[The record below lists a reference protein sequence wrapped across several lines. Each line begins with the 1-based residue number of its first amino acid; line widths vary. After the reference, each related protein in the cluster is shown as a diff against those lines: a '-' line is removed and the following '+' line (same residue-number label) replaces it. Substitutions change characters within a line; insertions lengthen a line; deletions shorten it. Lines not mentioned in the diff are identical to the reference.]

1 MASSSDRSEMS
12 VAVRPGSP
20 PLEPE
25 SGLKKINDELA
36 GKWDKQVDAE
46 QYFFEKMWPTVR
58 PEYQKL
64 EEHVATSIANGLA
77 THPGKPSVALPIEHR
92 IKSDDSIKSSI
103 RRRKLKLQHGGPG
116 SILEGIHDLVGF
128 RIIVESSEDLGPVKK
143 FIATNFDEA
152 KPPTHFSRDLPRN
165 PSDSKPQPEFGNYQ
179 SWNYRLF
186 LKSSTGHK
194 RFENVM
200 FEVQLTTLAEAL
212 FNIYNHP
219 LVYKQVSGPLS
230 SEHGRLM
237 DIFHGL
243 VRQLVLV
250 TSGLRGP
257 LQGGSKTRTHTGND
271 PESGRLSGLEAS
283 SKLLQKIRQSA
294 EQLRQRQESGR
305 FEEEESLV
313 NIVRTLSEL
322 VIDNRVDE
330 AERRHDRFLGSLKFP
345 GMNER
350 RNLIVE
356 SHSDTFRWIFDE
368 SGLDVSPAR
377 KESKHEH
384 SRTWSS
390 FVDWLQSSKKLYWIN
405 GKPGSGKSTLM
416 KFIAEQQETKK
427 FLCQGRPEVP
437 EWKSK
442 EADTDWSESELRKL
456 AKSAFST
463 DALPLCI
470 LIDGLD
476 EVPVTQAEGLRDFV
490 KELTQIS
497 NVKVCVSSRPEPAY
511 KHAFQSHACLQLQ
524 DLTAIDIRNYAA
536 AAVEDLMRL
545 RNEDEIDTSLAYE
558 LKEAL
563 VRKAEGVFLWLKL
576 VAASLRRG
584 LERGDS
590 WDDLQ
595 KRLEELPT
603 DISKLYWDMWMR
615 LNEDTKTY
623 RQAGAHYLN
632 LIIHSRK
639 LAPRLH
645 SLNLVILEGAATTEL
660 RERLLSRANRIPHIV
675 RLDLMRQKIHDRCA
689 GLVDF
694 VHKNPIDRFN
704 KKLGLEAIAVPRLI
718 HRSAY
723 DFLVNEDQGREI
735 LGFDP
740 SSPDGLCFNLSQGEL
755 VYAKYFSSDLCKNNV
770 QPMNSV
776 LYPLQHIGARSNLL
790 SSLNSAWHHY
800 ELGHLPAISSISERR
815 KPHFLAF
822 VAQKFSGE
830 VLLEMIER
838 CKNPMGLA
846 SRVLRESFLM
856 DAWDPQFSFA
866 KLVGCLLPL
875 AAGPSVMGVVFN
887 SWHHLRDK
895 LTPRLR
901 IWHHLRDKLTP
912 RLRMTNTNS
921 GSQPDEVVP
930 YQSVAGLYFLWLAEP
945 NDNQDSPPVYL
956 TGSVLFLDGN
966 LNLEE
971 RIPITATYQF
981 LRDKVR
987 FGCLSHDFDLDKPHG
1002 LANTIDSI
1010 WITINVNLAFLIQY
1024 LNDMEQHAIGSS
1036 GYDTEDSTLG
1046 PQYREPKTYIFAEKA
1061 TLGRAEAKVEMLEY
1075 SRKSNAAQD
1084 NATTETKKICTMVDA
1099 NMGQNITDQ
1108 LRSLLRMD
1116 VYGRR
1121 PNTIP
1126 LMEAVLEAIDGF
1138 EQEGKYL
1145 ESLSVE
1151 PLAHLAKLQC
1161 GFAFVSNIDM
1171 SDMDQRSPKQCEEQA
1186 AGRDGIVD

>member
-1 MASSSDRSEMS
+1 MASSNDRSEMS

-305 FEEEESLV
+305 FKKEESLV

-350 RNLIVE
+350 RNNVVE
-356 SHSDTFRWIFDE
+356 SHSDTFRWIFD
-368 SGLDVSPAR
+368 
-377 KESKHEH
+377 KSKHEH
-384 SRTWSS
+384 SQTWSS

-456 AKSAFST
+456 AKSAFSS

-536 AAVEDLMRL
+536 AAIQDLMRL
-545 RNEDEIDTSLAYE
+545 RNEDEIDASLTNRLEKTLIYRAG
-558 LKEAL
+558 
-563 VRKAEGVFLWLKL
+563 GVFLWLKL

-603 DISKLYWDMWMR
+603 DISKLYSEMWMR

-632 LIIHSRK
+632 LIIHSMD
-639 LAPRLH
+639 LGSQCLM
-645 SLNLVILEGAATTEL
+645 NLLVLEGAATPEF
-660 RERLLSRANRIPHIV
+660 RDRLLSRAVHTPQSTQLDRIQ
-675 RLDLMRQKIHDRCA
+675 QKIHARCA

-694 VHKNPIDRFN
+694 FEKEPFN
-704 KKLGLEAIAVPRLI
+704 SLQRKLGPIATSVPRLI

-723 DFLVNEDQGREI
+723 DFLVHEDQGREI
-735 LGFDP
+735 RRLDP
-740 SSPDGLCFNLSQGEL
+740 SSPDDLCFELSQGAL
-755 VYAKYFSSDLCKNNV
+755 VYFRFLPLDPWSFTP
-770 QPMNSV
+770 PMLPMESV
-776 LYPLQHIGARSNLL
+776 LYPLQHIGERSNLL

-800 ELGHLPAISSISERR
+800 ELGHLPIPFSISERR
-815 KPHFLAF
+815 KRHFLVF
-822 VAQKFSGE
+822 VADWFPEE
-830 VLLEMIER
+830 VLLDMIKR
-838 CKNPMGLA
+838 CKNQMGLA
-846 SRVLRESFLM
+846 SRVLRESFLL
-856 DAWDPQFSFA
+856 DKLEPQFSFA
-866 KLVGCLLPL
+866 TLVRYLLPL
-875 AAGPSVMGVVFN
+875 AAGPSVMGVVF
-887 SWHHLRDK
+887 SSRHYQRYK
-895 LTPRLR
+895 P
-901 IWHHLRDKLTP
+901 TP

-930 YQSVAGLYFLWLAEP
+930 YQSVAGLYFLWLA
-945 NDNQDSPPVYL
+945 DIGIQGPPVHL
-956 TGSVLFLDGN
+956 EPSALFLDGD

-971 RIPITATYQF
+971 RIPIAATYQF
-981 LRDKVR
+981 LRDKVLFR
-987 FGCLSHDFDLDKPHG
+987 CLSHEFELRKPHA
-1002 LANTIDSI
+1002 LADTIDTT

-1108 LRSLLRMD
+1108 LRSLFRMD

-1171 SDMDQRSPKQCEEQA
+1171 SDLDHRSPKQCEDQA

>member
-1 MASSSDRSEMS
+1 MASSNDRSEMS

-165 PSDSKPQPEFGNYQ
+165 SSDSKPQPEFGNYQ

-250 TSGLRGP
+250 TSGLQGP

-283 SKLLQKIRQSA
+283 SKMLQKIRQSA

-305 FEEEESLV
+305 FKKEESLV
-313 NIVRTLSEL
+313 DIVRTLSEL

-350 RNLIVE
+350 RNNIVE
-356 SHSDTFRWIFDE
+356 SHSDTFRWIFD
-368 SGLDVSPAR
+368 
-377 KESKHEH
+377 KSKHEH
-384 SRTWSS
+384 SQTWSS

-456 AKSAFST
+456 AKSAFSS

-470 LIDGLD
+470 LVDGLD
-476 EVPVTQAEGLRDFV
+476 EVPVAQAEGLRDFV

-497 NVKVCVSSRPEPAY
+497 NVKVCISSRPEPAY

-536 AAVEDLMRL
+536 AAIQDLMRL
-545 RNEDEIDTSLAYE
+545 RNEDEIDASLTNRLE
-558 LKEAL
+558 KTLIH
-563 VRKAEGVFLWLKL
+563 KAEGVFLWLKL

-603 DISKLYWDMWMR
+603 DISKLYSEMWMR

-632 LIIHSRK
+632 LIIHSMD
-639 LAPRLH
+639 LGSQCLM
-645 SLNLVILEGAATTEL
+645 NLLVLEGAATPEF
-660 RERLLSRANRIPHIV
+660 RDRLLSRADHTPQSTELDRIQ
-675 RLDLMRQKIHDRCA
+675 QKIHARCA

-694 VHKNPIDRFN
+694 VEVEPFHSFRRKLSPI
-704 KKLGLEAIAVPRLI
+704 ATTVPRMI

-735 LGFDP
+735 RRLDP
-740 SSPDGLCFNLSQGEL
+740 SSPDDLCFELSQGTL
-755 VYAKYFSSDLCKNNV
+755 VYARQVESDLWGDHINE
-770 QPMNSV
+770 PIDYV

-800 ELGHLPAISSISERR
+800 ELGHLPTPFSISERR
-815 KPHFLAF
+815 KPHFLVF
-822 VAQKFSGE
+822 VAKWFPEE
-830 VLLEMIER
+830 VLLDMINR
-838 CKNPMGLA
+838 
-846 SRVLRESFLM
+846 S
-856 DAWDPQFSFA
+856 
-866 KLVGCLLPL
+866 
-875 AAGPSVMGVVFN
+875 GPSVMGVVFSSRHYQRYN
-887 SWHHLRDK
+887 
-895 LTPRLR
+895 P
-901 IWHHLRDKLTP
+901 TP

-930 YQSVAGLYFLWLAEP
+930 YQSFAGIYFLWLAEIYI
-945 NDNQDSPPVYL
+945 QGPPVYFEA
-956 TGSVLFLDGN
+956 SPLFLYGD

-971 RIPITATYQF
+971 RIPIAATYQF
-981 LRDKVR
+981 LRDKVLFR
-987 FGCLSHDFDLDKPHG
+987 CLSHEFELRKPHA
-1002 LANTIDSI
+1002 LADTIDTI